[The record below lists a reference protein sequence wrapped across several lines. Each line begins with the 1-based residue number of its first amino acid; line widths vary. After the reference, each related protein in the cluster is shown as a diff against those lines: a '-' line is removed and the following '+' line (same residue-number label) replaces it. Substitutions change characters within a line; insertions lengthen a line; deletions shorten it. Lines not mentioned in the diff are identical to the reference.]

1 MQSRIR
7 LRPVL
12 MGKYMSNKK
21 KNKKSQATHTLIL
34 NHTAN
39 ALYPNQIKWGEM
51 LGTPILAQ
59 LCAITRHM
67 ASCDW

>member
-1 MQSRIR
+1 
-7 LRPVL
+7 
-12 MGKYMSNKK
+12 MSNKN

-59 LCAITRHM
+59 LCAITRHR